1 MPELV
6 ELNEDSHRE
15 LRIREGSAVQIA
27 ANQHV
32 INIRASELPQ
42 AVTDF
47 PVFFT
52 RDPNSGDF
60 SASIVTSFEAG
71 QNLFVADGAWNGL
84 FVPSSMQTYPL
95 FLMKSESNERGYTVG
110 IDESNAALSTT
121 EGQRLFED
129 GGKATLFLSDLTRRL
144 QAGAEADVQTVY
156 FIDALRKLELL
167 KPVDLLV
174 HYADDAVQTI
184 RGLLTIDE
192 ERLKSLPAER
202 VQELHAQ
209 GYLVLIHAVL
219 ISIFQLNGL
228 IRRQGSKAELKP
240 VKSVKLQVAR
250 DVSAAE

>member
-6 ELNEDSHRE
+6 ELDEQAHRD
-15 LRIREGSAVQIA
+15 LRIREGSAIQIA

-60 SASIVTSFEAG
+60 SASIVTSFDAG
-71 QNLFVADGAWNGL
+71 QNLYVANGEWNAI
-84 FVPSSMQTYPL
+84 FMPSSMQTYPL
-95 FLMKSESNERGYTVG
+95 FLMKSPTDERGYTVG
-110 IDESNAALSTT
+110 IDEANSAFSTT
-121 EGQRLFED
+121 EGQPLFEEA
-129 GGKATLFLSDLTRRL
+129 GKATLFLSDMTRRL
-144 QAGAEADVQTVY
+144 QAGAEADVQTLY
-156 FIDALRKLELL
+156 FIEALQKLELL
-167 KPVDLLV
+167 KPVDVLV

-192 ERLKSLPAER
+192 ERLKSLPSER
-202 VQELHAQ
+202 VQELYTQ

-219 ISIFQLNGL
+219 ISIYQLNGL
-228 IRRQGSKAELKP
+228 IRRQGLNAELKP

-250 DVSAAE
+250 DVSASE

>member
-6 ELNEDSHRE
+6 ELNEEAHRD
-15 LRIREGSAVQIA
+15 LRIREGSAVEIA

-32 INIRASELPQ
+32 INIRATELPQ

-71 QNLFVADGAWNGL
+71 QNLYVTDGEWNGL
-84 FVPSSMQTYPL
+84 FLPSSMHTYPL
-95 FLMKSESNERGYTVG
+95 FLMKSEKDDRGYTVG
-110 IDESNAALSTT
+110 IDEANAALSTA
-121 EGQRLFED
+121 EGQRLFEES
-129 GGKATLFLSDLTRRL
+129 GKATLFLSDLTRRL

-156 FIDALRKLELL
+156 FIEALQKLELL

-192 ERLKSLPAER
+192 ERLKSLSSEQL
-202 VQELHAQ
+202 QELHTQ

-219 ISIFQLNGL
+219 ISIFQLNAL
-228 IRRQGSKAELKP
+228 IRRQASKPDLKP